1 MSLKIMH
8 ASDLH
13 YCQKHL
19 EWVDRAFG
27 FACETAINA
36 GVDAVV
42 LSGDLFDSSIGLHE
56 PAVDALFSRV
66 RRLSDAGIPVLILQ
80 GTPSHDRPGALAPL
94 RHISDRVLVVDRI
107 CQVVLDRHVWIQ
119 SHGWKFAPDE
129 LDLSGRPISGCFSLL
144 PSVNRG
150 AVAAAAGA
158 ENAGL
163 ATGEYVLQLCQ
174 AWAEGNEA
182 RRWVNIPTILVT
194 HGTVSGCQTECAT
207 AMVSPDLEF
216 TAGALFAA
224 STSAVMIGHI
234 HSHQEFRDPT
244 GKRVIAYP
252 GSITKLIHGHRGKTG
267 FLIWYVGE
275 DGASCEFVEAPSRE
289 MIDIT
294 FDGPPDMAELAR
306 IAETAEGAHI
316 RLRYS
321 VDEEHRH
328 SVDKAGIRAILGGAA
343 DIKIEARINPVVA
356 QRRAGIGS
364 MQTLE
369 DRLKAWCTATSTEPG
384 PLLNRLDQLA
394 RATPDEIIN
403 GWRF

>member
-66 RRLSDAGIPVLILQ
+66 RRLSDAGIPVLVLQ

-107 CQVVLDRHVWIQ
+107 CQVVLAIDVWIQ

-129 LDLSGRPISGCFSLL
+129 LNLYGGPIFGCFSLL

-182 RRWVNIPTILVT
+182 MRRQGVSTSLVT
-194 HGTVSGCQTECAT
+194 HGSVSGCQTECAT

-224 STSAVMIGHI
+224 RTSAVMVGHV
-234 HSHQEFRDPT
+234 HSYQEFPDPT
-244 GKRVIAYP
+244 AQRIIAYP

-267 FLIWYVGE
+267 FLIWYVRE

-328 SVDKAGIRAILGGAA
+328 SIDKAGIQAILAGAA

-356 QRRAGIGS
+356 QRSAGIGS
-364 MQTLE
+364 RQTLA
-369 DRLKAWCTATSTEPG
+369 DRLKMWCKATSTESA
-384 PLLNRLDQLA
+384 PLLARLDQLD
-394 RATPDEIIN
+394 RSTPDEIVT
-403 GWRF
+403 GWKF